1 MCVLSRPQ
9 RTSTAAVGRPA
20 GLSSQRPTPDSV
32 DDGRLLADR
41 EWTHLTF
48 AGVESCSVVEYEQ
61 RGIALTNR
69 RALQGD
75 SIGDTALGMLLLAR
89 ASTTTSRTRQT
100 TTGSSRSGTPARA
113 GRRARLR
120 RRPPA
125 LRRAV
130 PGVDDLYHPETL
142 DAAIEDA
149 RFVVLC
155 IPLTDETEE
164 IHRESEFKSMR
175 EDASLVN
182 VARGGHRPGRTR
194 RRARPGCDRR
204 GPLDV
209 FETEPLSAE
218 SPLGTSTT
226 SSSRPTPPPPTEPSP
241 ATSRR
246 SSARTSWG
254 STRGT
259 H

>member
-1 MCVLSRPQ
+1 
-9 RTSTAAVGRPA
+9 
-20 GLSSQRPTPDSV
+20 
-32 DDGRLLADR
+32 
-41 EWTHLTF
+41 
-48 AGVESCSVVEYEQ
+48 
-61 RGIALTNR
+61 
-69 RALQGD
+69 
-75 SIGDTALGMLLLAR
+75 
-89 ASTTTSRTRQT
+89 
-100 TTGSSRSGTPARA
+100 
-113 GRRARLR
+113 
-120 RRPPA
+120 
-125 LRRAV
+125 
-130 PGVDDLYHPETL
+130 
-142 DAAIEDA
+142 
-149 RFVVLC
+149 
-155 IPLTDETEE
+155 
-164 IHRESEFKSMR
+164 MR